1 MQYLI
6 ASSRGSRTLPS
17 FGNFQPMRALKT
29 LLVILLAVVALAIVL
44 GLLGPATSHLERKV
58 VIAAPATVV
67 WNHVKTLKA
76 ENEWSP
82 FLAMEPLAKVTFE
95 GTDGE
100 VGSKSS
106 WAGDKMGRGEQV
118 VNAVEPGRHIGVDLH
133 FVEPFE
139 GKAKG
144 AIDLATIG
152 DSTEVTWSFDSENG
166 FISRIIHV
174 FKDMDAMMGPV
185 FASGLESL
193 KKLCEDDVAKQAA
206 DMKAR
211 TFRGYTIETVDRPA
225 VTYLGKRQKVKWA
238 KLSEF
243 FGQTFPMVAQA
254 AEKAGIKMNGAPSG
268 LYFEW
273 DTAGM
278 QTDVFAGMPV
288 EVASGTKVDGL
299 ALQEVPAGKALKVVY
314 HGAYDK
320 SADAHE
326 AAHDMMK
333 ANGLE
338 MNGPAIEEYL
348 TDPGLQPD
356 TAKWVTN
363 IYYPIK

>member
-1 MQYLI
+1 
-6 ASSRGSRTLPS
+6 
-17 FGNFQPMRALKT
+17 MRALKT
-29 LLVILLAVVALAIVL
+29 LLIILLAVVVLAVLL
-44 GLLGPATSHLERKV
+44 GLLGPKHSHLERKT
-58 VIAAPATVV
+58 VIAAPSAMV
-67 WNHVKTLKA
+67 WDHVKSLKA

-82 FLAMEPLAKVTFE
+82 FIAMEPNMKVTYE

-100 VGSKSS
+100 VGSKSA
-106 WAGDKMGRGEQV
+106 WQGEKMGKGEQTITV
-118 VNAVEPGRHIGVDLH
+118 VEPGKQIGVDLH
-133 FVEPFE
+133 FMEPFDAM
-139 GKAKG
+139 AKG
-144 AIDLATIG
+144 AINLVPKG
-152 DSTEVTWSFDSENG
+152 DSTEVSWSFDGENG
-166 FISRIIHV
+166 FLSRIIYV

-185 FASGLESL
+185 FASGLSEL
-193 KKLCEDDVAKQAA
+193 KKMCEADVAKQVAEA
-206 DMKAR
+206 KAK

-225 VTYLGKRQKVKWA
+225 VSYLGKRQKVKWA

-254 AEKAGIKMNGAPSG
+254 AGKAGIKMNGAPSG

-278 QTDVFAGMPV
+278 QTDVFAGIPV
-288 EVASGTKVDGL
+288 EVAPGTKLDGL
-299 ALQEVPAGKALKVVY
+299 VLQEVPAGKALKVVY

-320 SADAHE
+320 SGDAHE

-338 MNGPAIEEYL
+338 MNGPVIDEYV
-348 TDPGLQPD
+348 TDPGQEPD

>member
-1 MQYLI
+1 
-6 ASSRGSRTLPS
+6 
-17 FGNFQPMRALKT
+17 MRALKT
-29 LLVILLAVVALAIVL
+29 LLIIVLAVVVLALVL
-44 GLLGPATSHLERKV
+44 GLLGPKHSHLESKT
-58 VIAAPATVV
+58 VIAAPASVV
-67 WNHVKTLKA
+67 WDHVKTLKA

-82 FLAMEPLAKVTFE
+82 FLAMEPSAKVIFE

-106 WAGDKMGRGEQV
+106 WAGEKMGKGEQV
-118 VNAVEPGRHIGVDLH
+118 VNAVDPGKHIGVDLH
-133 FVEPFE
+133 FIEPFE

-144 AIDLATIG
+144 AINLVPKG

-193 KKLCEDDVAKQAA
+193 KKLCEADVAKQAA
-206 DMKAR
+206 DLKAR

-254 AEKAGIKMNGAPSG
+254 AGKAGIKMNGAPSG

-278 QTDVFAGMPV
+278 QTDVFAGIPI
-288 EVASGTKVDGL
+288 EVAPGTKVDGL

-314 HGAYDK
+314 LGAYDK
-320 SADAHE
+320 SGDAHE
-326 AAHDMMK
+326 AAHDMIK

-338 MNGPAIEEYL
+338 MNGPAIDEYV
-348 TDPGLQPD
+348 TDPGQEPD